1 MTISR
6 GWQRRQSPVF
16 RFTLD
21 SSFPPCHSSNV
32 AKKMDRSKIQP
43 KRSRFRHGMWFVFFL
58 VCAVVFCF
66 PPWIEHSNPA
76 HSPSCKVDWFFS
88 LNFHFW
94 TYQPY
99 GMANVMSNTGCTVV
113 YYEQYKSLNYC
124 IFGIEIAILGIL
136 ALVLRY
142 IIRQCEMPPKRQ

>member
-1 MTISR
+1 
-6 GWQRRQSPVF
+6 
-16 RFTLD
+16 
-21 SSFPPCHSSNV
+21 
-32 AKKMDRSKIQP
+32 MDRSKIQP
-43 KRSRFRHGMWFVFFL
+43 KRSRFRYGMWFAFFL

-66 PPWIEHSNPA
+66 PPWIEHSNPS
-76 HSPSCKVDWFFS
+76 HPPSFTVDWFYS

-99 GMANVMSNTGCTVV
+99 GMANVMSHTGCTVV

-142 IIRQCEMPPKRQ
+142 IIRQRGVPPKRQ